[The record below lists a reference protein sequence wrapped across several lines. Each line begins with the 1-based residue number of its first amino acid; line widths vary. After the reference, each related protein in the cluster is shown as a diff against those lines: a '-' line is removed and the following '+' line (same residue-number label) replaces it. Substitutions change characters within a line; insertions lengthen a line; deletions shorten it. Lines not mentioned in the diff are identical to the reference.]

1 MSEAYKIKFPA
12 GYKGTDVKDDNI
24 DTHVI
29 LDTGQVFFG
38 TLFTIKNV
46 ESLMK
51 KEDFRLYFWATD
63 MVILKDLELITIYQ
77 AIDSIIKEE
86 ILGSVFCEIGNVEK
100 IHDMSFQE
108 IQTDVII

>member
-1 MSEAYKIKFPA
+1 MSEVCKIKFPA
-12 GYKGTDVKDDNI
+12 GYEGTNLEDDNI

-46 ESLMK
+46 EGLMK

-86 ILGSVFCEIGNVEK
+86 MLSTIFCEIGSIEK
-100 IHDMSFQE
+100 IHGMSFQE
-108 IQTDVII
+108 IRSDLIV